1 MSASAHPIVER
12 LRRWLRLPTLHQR
25 HKFAL
30 LGVLGMLM
38 VATPLVDVVRRQS
51 QDLQLLLGA
60 RAGLDAMARALDV
73 QRALLAHGAAAALV
87 LGRRGALEGEQRSAL
102 EGEQRSVLEG
112 ERRARQDEVDARMAG
127 LTAAL
132 VQGRQAPAL
141 EEDSA
146 LRADWAA
153 LVERIAARRIA
164 VAGSEA
170 AHRLLIEQVLQI
182 MDFLADAGGAAVA
195 TAGAP
200 GLAEPR
206 HAARLLL
213 AFTQFEAARAGTPS
227 GDLVGVAGERRR
239 LQAAAR
245 RTFALPAGPG
255 TPGAALAR
263 ARDSAS
269 AALRAYL
276 AALDGGDAAHAA
288 SASARL
294 SEALAA
300 WPTQAVAATDAALAE
315 AEASLGRARV
325 ALLGVLLLL
334 ALAQGLLLASL
345 RAGARRAT
353 ARAPSGA
360 ASGLG
365 EEPGSESRQPTETL
379 MRRLRDGRRAPSEE
393 APPSRL

>member
-1 MSASAHPIVER
+1 MSAPAHPIVAR
-12 LRRWLRLPTLHQR
+12 LQRWLRLPTLHTR

-60 RAGLDAMARALDV
+60 RSGLDAMTRALDV
-73 QRALLAHGAAAALV
+73 QRALLAHAAAAALV
-87 LGRRGALEGEQRSAL
+87 LGGRGALEGEQRSAL
-102 EGEQRSVLEG
+102 EA

-141 EEDSA
+141 EEDGA
-146 LRADWAA
+146 LREDWAA

-213 AFTQFEAARAGTPS
+213 AFAQFEAARAGTPP
-227 GDLVGVAGERRR
+227 GDLAGVAGERQR

-245 RTFALPAGPG
+245 RSFVLPAGPG
-255 TPGAALAR
+255 TSGAALAR
-263 ARDSAS
+263 ARAAAR

-276 AALDGGDAAHAA
+276 AALDGGDAAHTAGA
-288 SASARL
+288 RTRL

-300 WPTQAVAATDAALAE
+300 WPAQAAAATDAALAE
-315 AEASLGRARV
+315 AEASLGRERA

-345 RAGARRAT
+345 RTGARCAP

-365 EEPGSESRQPTETL
+365 KEPGSESRQPTETL

>member
-1 MSASAHPIVER
+1 MPAHAHPIVAR
-12 LRRWLRLPTLHQR
+12 LQRWLRLPTLHAR
-25 HKFAL
+25 HKYAL

-60 RAGLDAMARALDV
+60 RSGLDAMARALDV
-73 QRALLAHGAAAALV
+73 QRALLAHGAAAALA
-87 LGRRGALEGEQRSAL
+87 LGERGAPQAEPRSAL
-102 EGEQRSVLEG
+102 EGK
-112 ERRARQDEVDARMAG
+112 RRARQDEVDVRMAG

-132 VQGRQAPAL
+132 VQGRQAAAL
-141 EEDSA
+141 EEDGA
-146 LRADWAA
+146 LREDWAA
-153 LVERIAARRIA
+153 LIERIAARRIA
-164 VAGSEA
+164 VADSEA

-206 HAARLLL
+206 YAARLLL
-213 AFTQFEAARAGTPS
+213 AFTQFEAAPAGTPS
-227 GDLVGVAGERRR
+227 GDLVDVAGERRW

-276 AALDGGDAAHAA
+276 AALDSGNAAHAA

-300 WPTQAVAATDAALAE
+300 WPVQAVAATGAALAE
-315 AEASLGRARV
+315 AEATLVRERA

-353 ARAPSGA
+353 ARAPSDT
-360 ASGLG
+360 ASELV